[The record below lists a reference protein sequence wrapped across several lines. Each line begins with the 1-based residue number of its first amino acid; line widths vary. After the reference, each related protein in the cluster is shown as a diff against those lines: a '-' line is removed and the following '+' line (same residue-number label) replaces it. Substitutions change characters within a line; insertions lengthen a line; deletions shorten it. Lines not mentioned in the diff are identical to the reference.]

1 VDRQTGSFVLCACF
15 FVSTVEI
22 EAIELS
28 ASLNSSKVK
37 GFVLMGT
44 HTLRWYFIISIVLS
58 LVIGCNFSVL
68 AQRRSSRESN
78 ANHTTIV
85 AKSGELLSS
94 VAMRAN
100 VTPEELAKANGLAVD
115 SQLRRGQRLILP
127 TAETATTP
135 ARPKG
140 EIIGKR
146 IVFADGSKL
155 DVDDVWKQA
164 DTTWYRAHGTS
175 QSLSKPIRTIEDRY
189 KEVAVVAP
197 ASSAP
202 ATAPLT
208 PAVLEK
214 KVEKKKLAT
223 WIYLVDGARL
233 RVDEVREVSDGAWYN
248 RGNLAIFMDK
258 TRIARIER
266 EDPDAV
272 GGDDLKQHSW
282 SSGNTQID
290 QLIHTHATRV
300 GVDPYLVFLVIE
312 QESHF
317 RPRIVSPKGAQGLM
331 QLMPGTARRFGV
343 SRPFDAG
350 DNIRGGTQYL
360 KELLAMFNGR
370 VDLALASYN
379 AGEGRV
385 LEYGNRV
392 PPFQETREYVKR
404 ISSKYRSNGPDK
416 VTGGRKEP

>member
-1 VDRQTGSFVLCACF
+1 
-15 FVSTVEI
+15 
-22 EAIELS
+22 
-28 ASLNSSKVK
+28 
-37 GFVLMGT
+37 
-44 HTLRWYFIISIVLS
+44 
-58 LVIGCNFSVL
+58 
-68 AQRRSSRESN
+68 
-78 ANHTTIV
+78 
-85 AKSGELLSS
+85 
-94 VAMRAN
+94 MRAN
-100 VTPEELAKANGLAVD
+100 VTPEELAKANGLAVNTP
-115 SQLRRGQRLILP
+115 LRRGQRLILP
-127 TAETATTP
+127 TASTAAATE
-135 ARPKG
+135 RPKG
-140 EIIGKR
+140 EVIGKR

-155 DVDDVWKQA
+155 DVDDVWKQGE
-164 DTTWYRAHGTS
+164 TTWYRANGTS
-175 QSLSKPIRTIEDRY
+175 QSSSRPIRSVEDRY
-189 KEVAVVAP
+189 KVVPAAAPVA
-197 ASSAP
+197 
-202 ATAPLT
+202 ATT
-208 PAVLEK
+208 P
-214 KVEKKKLAT
+214 VEKKLEKRKLVT

-248 RGNLAIFMDK
+248 RGSLAIFMDK
-258 TRIARIER
+258 ARIARIER

-272 GGDDLKQHSW
+272 SDDFRQYSW

-360 KELLAMFNGR
+360 KELLSMFNGR

-385 LEYGNRV
+385 LDYGNRV
-392 PPFQETREYVKR
+392 PPFRETRDYVKR
-404 ISSKYRSNGPDK
+404 ISSKYHSNGSNSGPEK
-416 VTGGRKEP
+416 K